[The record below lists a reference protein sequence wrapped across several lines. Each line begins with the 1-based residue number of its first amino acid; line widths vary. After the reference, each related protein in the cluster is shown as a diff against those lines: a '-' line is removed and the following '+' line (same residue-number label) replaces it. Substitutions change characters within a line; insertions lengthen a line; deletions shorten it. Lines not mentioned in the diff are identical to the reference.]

1 MLKFSWDPAKNNSN
15 QKKHS
20 LSFEEASTCF
30 LDPMHILIDDPD
42 SSADEERLVL
52 IGTSSK
58 SKLLVVVHLD
68 ISSDLVR
75 LISARKATKSERKQY
90 EEVSS

>member
-1 MLKFSWDPAKNNSN
+1 MRFNWDPT
-15 QKKHS
+15 KHS
-20 LSFEEASTCF
+20 TNQQKHGLSFEEASTCF

-42 SSADEERLVL
+42 SSADEERLIL

-58 SKLLVVVHLD
+58 SRLLVVVHLD
-68 ISSDLVR
+68 LSSDLIR

-90 EEVSS
+90 EEVTQ

>member
-1 MLKFSWDPAKNNSN
+1 MLRFNWDPTKNKTN
-15 QKKHS
+15 QKKHG

-42 SSADEERLVL
+42 SSADEERLIL

-58 SKLLVVVHLD
+58 SRLLVVVHLD
-68 ISSDLVR
+68 RSSDLIR
-75 LISARKATKSERKQY
+75 LISARKATKWERKQY
-90 EEVSS
+90 EEVTQ